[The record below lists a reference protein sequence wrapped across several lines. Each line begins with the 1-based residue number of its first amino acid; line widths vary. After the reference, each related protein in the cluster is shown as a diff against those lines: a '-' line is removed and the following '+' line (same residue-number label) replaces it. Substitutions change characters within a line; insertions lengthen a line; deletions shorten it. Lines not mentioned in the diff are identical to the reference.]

1 MTASR
6 VIDAPLVSTK
16 ASGLHLIDRLVLGYR
31 GAKTLFT
38 AVSLDLFTV
47 VAGGINTVEGL
58 SRRLKTK
65 PRPTQILLNGLA
77 ALGFLSKSGGRY
89 LNTPISSNYLVAS
102 SPRYLGH
109 NLMYQDAAWDCW
121 GALEPLAR
129 TGRAKTSIGAWLA
142 RSPSFAES
150 YIRGMDNISER
161 PARAIAELLPLPGAR
176 TLLDVGAGPGA
187 YTRALLQRNPDLKA
201 VLLDLPPSLEV
212 ARRLLSQSPLRD
224 RITLKPGD
232 YHRTP
237 LGRGLYDVILLSH
250 ITHNEDER
258 ANRKLL
264 AKCRAALRPGGMV
277 VIHDFLTAEDGASP
291 AFASLLSLHMLV
303 TTGTGQVYSGETYQ
317 SWLSEAGFARVRT
330 TRVPSDLEN
339 PTWLV
344 IGTKK

>member
-1 MTASR
+1 MTASEL
-6 VIDAPLVSTK
+6 IDAPLVSTK

-38 AVSLDLFTV
+38 AVSFDIFTA
-47 VAGGINTVEGL
+47 VAEGSDTVETL

-65 PRPTQILLNGLA
+65 PRPTRILLDGLA
-77 ALGFLSKSGGRY
+77 ALGFLSKSGERY
-89 LNTPISSNYLVAS
+89 LNTPISSTYLVAS
-102 SPRYLGH
+102 SQRYLGH

-121 GALEPLAR
+121 GALEPLTR

-142 RSPSFAES
+142 RSPAFAES

-161 PARAIAELLPLPGAR
+161 PARAIAELLPLPVAQ
-176 TLLDVGAGPGA
+176 TLLDIGAGPGA
-187 YTRALLQRNPDLKA
+187 YTRALLLRNPRLKA
-201 VLLDLPPSLEV
+201 VLLDLPPSLKV
-212 ARRLLSQSPLRD
+212 ARNILSQSPLRD

-232 YHRTP
+232 YHRTSF
-237 LGRGLYDVILLSH
+237 GRELYDVIFLSH
-250 ITHNEDER
+250 ITHNEDEQ

-277 VIHDFLTAEDGASP
+277 VIHDFLTSEDGASP

-303 TTGTGQVYSGETYQ
+303 TTGTGQVYSAGAYQ
-317 SWLSEAGFARVRT
+317 TWLLDAGFVGIRT
-330 TRVPSDLEN
+330 ERVPSDLEN

-344 IGTKK
+344 IGTKV